1 MTQIQAQLPDKYIN
15 RARFL
20 LESGEVYQWE
30 LGDLI
35 EEGVQEIVRVRTST
49 FAGYSRANLIRE
61 LATGTGA
68 DESTLRDRHSM
79 ARAFPP
85 EIRVKYQPLT
95 YSQLRACRYAGER
108 MYEYAELA
116 CAGLWSVRKI
126 RYEVSSNGH
135 ADPIWIARW
144 DRVLELAAQIAG
156 DSEAPGWVRAACRV
170 LSQTSAS
177 KEYVHPG

>member
-1 MTQIQAQLPDKYIN
+1 MGDIGHVTQPQLPDKYIN

-35 EEGVQEIVRVRTST
+35 EEGVQEIVNR
-49 FAGYSRANLIRE
+49 GYSRANLIRE

-95 YSQLRACRYAGER
+95 YSQLRACRYAGAR

-156 DSEAPGWVRAACRV
+156 DTDAPGWVRDACEGV
-170 LSQTSAS
+170 LQT
-177 KEYVHPG
+177 PRQ

>member
-1 MTQIQAQLPDKYIN
+1 MTQLQPQLPDKYIN

-35 EEGVQEIVRVRTST
+35 EEGVQEIVNR
-49 FAGYSRANLIRE
+49 GYSRANLIRE

-85 EIRVKYQPLT
+85 DVRVKYQPLT

-135 ADPIWIARW
+135 AGPAWIARW
-144 DRVLELAAQIAG
+144 DRVLELAALIAG
-156 DSEAPGWVRAACRV
+156 DTDAPGWVRAACAGLQQVREG
-170 LSQTSAS
+170 QD
-177 KEYVHPG
+177 